1 MAIKVNFSQE
11 EASSEARSFDPVPTG
26 AYYCRITDITEKECG
41 PESKNPGKP
50 YWAVEFTVQDGPHA
64 DRKLWTNAML
74 FEGALYTIAQMMK
87 ACGFE
92 DNLKKGTINDAED
105 FISKEVIVNVKKQLD
120 TYAMDR
126 DGDGEKRW
134 KNEVKGIKAY
144 EGASPASSK
153 TGSGKGSLLP

>member
-1 MAIKVNFSQE
+1 
-11 EASSEARSFDPVPTG
+11 
-26 AYYCRITDITEKECG
+26 
-41 PESKNPGKP
+41 
-50 YWAVEFTVQDGPHA
+50 
-64 DRKLWTNAML
+64 ML
-74 FEGALYTIAQMMK
+74 FEGALYTIVQMMK

-92 DNLKKGTINDAED
+92 GNLKKGMINDAED

-126 DGDGEKRW
+126 DGDGEKQW